1 ATQLDV
7 VEREPEGADDGFHG
21 SHDRLDVHDPPA
33 FQRRSPAPWWQEKTW
48 ACAHVSYGPLGTG
61 GSRLPTEPD
70 EYTRPRRR
78 FPVDKPREPGGARSA
93 VVEPAEGLL
102 AGLLDVDRA
111 DAVVEFREVGVDLGV
126 GVVRVPGD
134 RPGQAILLVE
144 AGHQLGDRRVAE
156 RRVVLEHVAELAG
169 ELADRRSGIVVR
181 HRRS

>member
-1 ATQLDV
+1 VDPPGPVDEHAQHPRPARAAQLDV
-7 VEREPEGADDGFHG
+7 VQGEAEGADDGFHG

-61 GSRLPTEPD
+61 GSRLPPEPD
-70 EYTRPRRR
+70 EYPRPVRH
-78 FPVDKPREPGGARSA
+78 FPVDNPREPAGAGSV

-102 AGLLDVDRA
+102 TGLLHVDRA
-111 DAVVEFREVGVDLGV
+111 DAVVELGEVRVDLGV

-144 AGHQLGDRRVAE
+144 
-156 RRVVLEHVAELAG
+156 
-169 ELADRRSGIVVR
+169 
-181 HRRS
+181 